1 MWNIPADSTDI
12 PRGNPTSL
20 GVEGAAKDGRRTGYT
35 PPCSPPPSAQ
45 HEYTITLYALNS
57 PLIALP
63 ATDDLQVDRLPMTA
77 AIDGMVIASSAISFL
92 N

>member
-1 MWNIPADSTDI
+1 
-12 PRGNPTSL
+12 
-20 GVEGAAKDGRRTGYT
+20 
-35 PPCSPPPSAQ
+35 
-45 HEYTITLYALNS
+45 LNS